1 MIVVTLPSWHNSCG
15 GTSDVAVGGT
25 LTGAATFNLN
35 GSSFEA
41 LARYS
46 DGSPAAVVDSLTN
59 PKILLMYV
67 FR

>member
-1 MIVVTLPSWHNSCG
+1 VIVVTLPSWHNSCG
-15 GTSDVAVGGT
+15 GTSDVGGT
-25 LTGAATFNLN
+25 LTGAATFNLD